1 MNKAQLRAEM
11 RAMRRGLAQ
20 EAQWAASQAVFERI
34 AAYEPY
40 RQAQT
45 VMAYAAVRGE
55 LSLETVIADVLAGG
69 KALLLPRCEA
79 PGIMTA
85 RRIRSMDDLAAGT
98 YGLME
103 PKESCEI
110 SDPKEIDLIFVP
122 GVAFDRRG
130 HRLGQGGGYYD
141 RFLKESGAR
150 RVGVCHD
157 LALLESVPFDRHDI
171 GMDDVITPGG
181 IFSAG
186 EFCDRRT

>member
-1 MNKAQLRAEM
+1 M
-11 RAMRRGLAQ
+11 RALRRSLAN
-20 EAQWAASQAVFERI
+20 EAQTAAAQAVFERI
-34 AAYEPY
+34 SAYEPY
-40 RQAQT
+40 RQAGT

-55 LSLETVIADVLAGG
+55 LSLEMVMADVLASG

-122 GVAFDRRG
+122 GVAFDHEG

-141 RFLKESGAR
+141 RFLKACSAHR
-150 RVGVCHD
+150 AGVCHD
-157 LALLESVPFDRHDI
+157 FAWIDIVPFEQHDI
-171 GMDDVITPGG
+171 RMDDVITPGG
-181 IFSAG
+181 VFSTG